1 MAYRLATVV
10 LYHGAANESE
20 VELYQTEHAGKL
32 ENVPS
37 ISTCCLLNPAC
48 LARMMNGAAVC
59 SQCFSNSL
67 LSFRKGLKLTTSKN
81 FYILNGTEIKNAPR
95 IKWTKKMLQVNH
107 TRIVRI
113 ESFGDVASVQ
123 QAINYIRIIQANPD
137 CNFGVWTK
145 NLNFWVQAFR
155 KVGKPKNMTLVFSS
169 LELNKFSEIPEW
181 ARPWVDHRF
190 TVFTKEWLTEHG
202 MCSNCAG
209 ISCAMCQRCYRKDTE
224 FDIIEILRPK
234 KKKGV

>member
-1 MAYRLATVV
+1 MAFRLATVV
-10 LYHGAANESE
+10 LYHGVTEETE
-20 VELYQTEHAGKL
+20 VEIYQTEHEGKMA
-32 ENVPS
+32 NVPS

-48 LARMMNGAAVC
+48 LARMMNGEAVC
-59 SQCFSNSL
+59 AQCFSNSL

-81 FYILNGTEIKNAPR
+81 FDILNRTEIKKAPK
-95 IKWTKKMLQVNH
+95 IHWTRKAIQINRS
-107 TRIVRI
+107 RIVRI

-137 CNFGVWTK
+137 CHFGVWTK
-145 NLNFWVQAFR
+145 NLWFWVQAFK

-169 LELNKFSEIPEW
+169 LKLNEFDEVPEW

-190 TVFTKEWLTEHG
+190 TVFTKEFLEAHR
-202 MCSNCAG
+202 MRSNCAG
-209 ISCAMCQRCYRKDTE
+209 ISCATCKRCYRKDTD

-234 KKKGV
+234 KK